1 MNVQQF
7 LKWYSK
13 NTGLTITGS
22 NLTPKHLAAMSDKE
36 LDTLK
41 TIVQEL
47 TVELNRNDKRK
58 ICEAQLFPN
67 EKLVIW

>member
-1 MNVQQF
+1 MNAQQF
-7 LKWYSK
+7 LKWYSQ
-13 NTGLTITGS
+13 NTGNTFFN
-22 NLTPKHLAAMSDKE
+22 NLTSKKLAGMSNKD

-47 TVELNRNDKRK
+47 SVELNRNDKRK

-67 EKLVIW
+67 EKLVSW